1 MAFQILLNVCLAFVW
16 MFLTVSFDGA
26 SFIIGYMIG
35 LLIIFMLRRFFHSR
49 FYLVPVFVM
58 IKLLFIFFK
67 ELILSNIAVAK
78 VVMKRRLTI
87 QPAIF
92 ALPTELKKEWEITVL
107 AMLITLTP
115 GTLVLDVSDDGNT
128 LYIHALNSPDVHEAI
143 KSIKQSFEKTIMEV
157 SK

>member
-16 MFLTVSFDGA
+16 MFLTVSFNGA
-26 SFIIGYMIG
+26 SFIIGYVIG
-35 LLIIFMLRRFFHSR
+35 LLIVFMLRRFFHSR

-58 IKLLFIFFK
+58 MKLLFIFLK
-67 ELILSNIAVAK
+67 ELILSNIAVSK
-78 VVMKRRLTI
+78 VVMKRSLNI

-92 ALPTELKKEWEITVL
+92 ALPTELKKEWEITVF

-115 GTLVLDVSDDGNT
+115 GTLVLDVSDDKST

-143 KSIKQSFEKTIMEV
+143 QSIKQSFEKTIMEV

>member
-16 MFLTVSFDGA
+16 MFLTVSFNGA
-26 SFIIGYMIG
+26 SFIIGYVIG

-49 FYLVPVFVM
+49 FYLAPMFVVV
-58 IKLLFIFFK
+58 KLLFIFLK
-67 ELILSNIAVAK
+67 ELVLSNIAVAK
-78 VVMKRRLTI
+78 IVIKPSLHVE
-87 QPAIF
+87 PAIF
-92 ALPTELKKEWEITVL
+92 ALPTQLKKEWEITLL

-115 GTLVLDVSDDGNT
+115 GTLVLDVSDDKST

-143 KSIKQSFEKTIMEV
+143 QSIKQSFEKTIMEV

>member
-26 SFIIGYMIG
+26 SFIVGYMIG
-35 LLIIFMLRRFFHSR
+35 LFIVFMLRRFFDSR
-49 FYLVPVFVM
+49 FYLVPVFV
-58 IKLLFIFFK
+58 IVKLLLIFFK

-78 VVMKRRLTI
+78 VVMKRPLTI

-92 ALPTELKKEWEITVL
+92 ALPTQLNKDWEITVL

-115 GTLVLDVSDDGNT
+115 GTLVLDVSDDGRT
-128 LYIHALNSPDVHEAI
+128 LYIHALNSPDVQEAI
-143 KSIKQSFEKTIMEV
+143 QSMKQSFEKTIMEV

>member
-16 MFLTVSFDGA
+16 MFLTVSFNGA
-26 SFIIGYMIG
+26 SFIIGYVIG

-49 FYLVPVFVM
+49 FYLVPVFVI

-78 VVMKRRLTI
+78 VVMQRSLTI

-92 ALPTELKKEWEITVL
+92 ALPTQLKKNGKL
-107 AMLITLTP
+107 
-115 GTLVLDVSDDGNT
+115 
-128 LYIHALNSPDVHEAI
+128 HC
-143 KSIKQSFEKTIMEV
+143 
-157 SK
+157 

>member
-1 MAFQILLNVCLAFVW
+1 MAFQILLNVILAFIW

-26 SFIIGYMIG
+26 SFLVGYMIG
-35 LLIIFMLRRFFHSR
+35 LFIIFILRRFFHSR
-49 FYLVPVFVM
+49 FYLVPVFVI

-78 VVMKRRLTI
+78 VVMQRSLTI

-92 ALPTELKKEWEITVL
+92 ALPTQLKKEWEITVL

-115 GTLVLDVSDDGNT
+115 GTLVLDVSDDKST
-128 LYIHALNSPDVHEAI
+128 LYIHALNSPDVQEAI
-143 KSIKQSFEKTIMEV
+143 QSIKQSFEKTIMEV

>member
-1 MAFQILLNVCLAFVW
+1 MAFQILLNVILAFVW

-26 SFIIGYMIG
+26 SFLVGYMIG
-35 LLIIFMLRRFFHSR
+35 LFIIFILRRFFHSR
-49 FYLVPVFVM
+49 FYLVPLFVI

-78 VVMKRRLTI
+78 VVMQRSLTI

-92 ALPTELKKEWEITVL
+92 ALPTQLKKEWEITVL

-115 GTLVLDVSDDGNT
+115 GTLVLDVSDDGST

-143 KSIKQSFEKTIMEV
+143 ESIKQSFEKTIMEV

>member
-1 MAFQILLNVCLAFVW
+1 MAFQILLNVILAFVW

-26 SFIIGYMIG
+26 SFLVGYMIG
-35 LLIIFMLRRFFHSR
+35 LFIIFILRRFFHSR
-49 FYLVPVFVM
+49 FYLVPVFVI

-78 VVMKRRLTI
+78 VVMQRSLTI

-115 GTLVLDVSDDGNT
+115 GTLVLDVSDDKST
-128 LYIHALNSPDVHEAI
+128 LYIHALNSPDVHVAI
-143 KSIKQSFEKTIMEV
+143 ESIKQSFEKTIMEV